1 MKVGTS
7 TVNLY
12 AFLHRMIQE
21 NDVANQSIIKGFLL
35 MGFSSDHNLQMMY
48 FLIFLSIY
56 LIALIG
62 NFLIIAT
69 VALNY
74 SLHTPMYGFLVNLS
88 IIDVCYITTIVPKT
102 ISVCFMGN
110 NLISFFGCVAQI
122 FSVMVFVGAEISLLT
137 VMAYDRY
144 VAICHPLQYR
154 LIMNWK
160 TCIYMATAFWSIS
173 VIHAVLETTV
183 TFSLS
188 FCGPNIL
195 EQFFCDVPSLLKI
208 SCTNTQVNKVIVF
221 VIGSIVNSFCILFIS
236 VSYGYIF
243 STVLRIPADQG
254 RYKVFSTCIPHMT
267 VSTLFV
273 TTALFSHMKPSGL
286 SSPMVNLLSG
296 VLYTVLP
303 PMLNPIIYCLRNK
316 EIQEAMWKIL
326 KKYNFHTIFS

>member
-1 MKVGTS
+1 
-7 TVNLY
+7 
-12 AFLHRMIQE
+12 MIQE
-21 NDVANQSIIKGFLL
+21 NDVVNQSIVKGFLL
-35 MGFSSDHNLQMMY
+35 MEFSSDHSLQIMY

-62 NFLIIAT
+62 NFLIVAT

-88 IIDVCYITTIVPKT
+88 IIDICYISTIVPKNLSASLT
-102 ISVCFMGN
+102 GN

-122 FSVMVFVGAEISLLT
+122 FSVMFFAGAEISLLT

-144 VAICHPLQYR
+144 VAICHPLQYKV
-154 LIMNWK
+154 IMNWK
-160 TCIYMATAFWSIS
+160 TCMEMVSASWSIS

-183 TFSLS
+183 TFTLS

-195 EQFFCDVPSLLKI
+195 EQIFCDVPSLLKI
-208 SCTNTQVNKVIVF
+208 SCTDTLVNNVILI
-221 VIGSIVNSFCILFIS
+221 VIGSTVNLFCILFIS

-254 RYKVFSTCIPHMT
+254 RYKVFSTCIPHMA
-267 VSTLFV
+267 VFSLFV
-273 TTALFSHMKPSGL
+273 ITAMFSYMKPSGL
-286 SSPMVNLLSG
+286 SSHMFNLLSG
-296 VLYTVLP
+296 VLYTILP
-303 PMLNPIIYCLRNK
+303 PVLNPIIYCLRNK

-326 KKYNFHTIFS
+326 KKYNFPTIFS

>member
-1 MKVGTS
+1 M
-7 TVNLY
+7 
-12 AFLHRMIQE
+12 
-21 NDVANQSIIKGFLL
+21 ANQSIVTVFLL
-35 MGFSSDHNLQMMY
+35 MEFSDDTNLQIVHFVM
-48 FLIFLSIY
+48 FFSIY

-88 IIDVCYITTIVPKT
+88 VIDVCYISTIVPKNLSASLT
-102 ISVCFMGN
+102 GN

-122 FSVMVFVGAEISLLT
+122 FSVVVFGSAELSLLT

-144 VAICHPLQYR
+144 VAICHPLQYKV
-154 LIMNWK
+154 IMNRGK
-160 TCIYMATAFWSIS
+160 CIKMAAASWSS
-173 VIHAVLETTV
+173 CVIHAVLQTTV

-195 EQFFCDVPSLLKI
+195 EQFFCDIPSLLKV
-208 SCTNTQVNKVIVF
+208 SCTNTQVNEVLLS
-221 VIGSIVNSFCILFIS
+221 VIGSIVDSFCLLFIF

-254 RYKVFSTCIPHMT
+254 RYKVFSTCIPHM
-267 VSTLFV
+267 VVFSLFV
-273 TTALFSHMKPSGL
+273 ITAMFSYMKPSGL

-316 EIQEAMWKIL
+316 EIQEAMWKIPQ
-326 KKYNFHTIFS
+326 KYKFLTMFS

>member
-1 MKVGTS
+1 M
-7 TVNLY
+7 
-12 AFLHRMIQE
+12 E
-21 NDVANQSIIKGFLL
+21 
-35 MGFSSDHNLQMMY
+35 FSSDHSLQIMY

-62 NFLIIAT
+62 NFLILAT

-88 IIDVCYITTIVPKT
+88 IIDICYISTIVPKT
-102 ISVCFMGN
+102 LSASLTGN
-110 NLISFFGCVAQI
+110 NLISFSGCVAQI
-122 FSVMVFVGAEISLLT
+122 FSVMFFAGAEISLLT

-160 TCIYMATAFWSIS
+160 ACIQVAAAFWSVS

-183 TFSLS
+183 TFTLS

-195 EQFFCDVPSLLKI
+195 EQIFCDVPSLLKI
-208 SCTNTQVNKVIVF
+208 SCTDTLVNNVILI
-221 VIGSIVNSFCILFIS
+221 VIGSTVNLFCILFIS

-254 RYKVFSTCIPHMT
+254 RYKVFSTCIPHMA
-267 VSTLFV
+267 VFSLFV
-273 TTALFSHMKPSGL
+273 ITAMFSYMKPSGL
-286 SSPMVNLLSG
+286 SSHMFNLLSG
-296 VLYTVLP
+296 VLYTILP
-303 PMLNPIIYCLRNK
+303 PVLNPIIYCLRNK

-326 KKYNFHTIFS
+326 KKYNFPTIFS